1 MTDEPLV
8 TDEVEDFDGTIRRYN
23 RHAGHLPVATIPAG
37 SPLPGDVIRTAWYLM
52 DGPAD
57 RPHTVGECHVFI
69 EQLLDAVGKLTG
81 ITNAGTVPPWEP
93 AAPRNR
99 VSIDREAEWDAL
111 TAAQL
116 TLACTRGVIIGLPL
130 HCEFC
135 GEAAVWSTGDHSP
148 RVACY
153 DLRHIAGAESIG
165 SGVPPELL
173 LKALDVGMGQIA

>member
-1 MTDEPLV
+1 M
-8 TDEVEDFDGTIRRYN
+8 
-23 RHAGHLPVATIPAG
+23 ATIPAG

-81 ITNAGTVPPWEP
+81 ITNAGTVRHVKAAGP
-93 AAPRNR
+93 ANR
-99 VSIDREAEWDAL
+99 VSIDREAGVGSLRFRRPAHPRLHSRGHHRLAVAL
-111 TAAQL
+111 RVL
-116 TLACTRGVIIGLPL
+116 RRGRPS
-130 HCEFC
+130 
-135 GEAAVWSTGDHSP
+135 STGDHSP

-153 DLRHIAGAESIG
+153 DLRHIAGAECSIG